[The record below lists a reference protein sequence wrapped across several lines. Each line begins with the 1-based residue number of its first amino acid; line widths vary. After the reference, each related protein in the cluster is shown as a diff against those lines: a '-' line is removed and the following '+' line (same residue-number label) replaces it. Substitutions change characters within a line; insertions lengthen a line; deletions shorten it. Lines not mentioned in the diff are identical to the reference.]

1 MGNFEARQQ
10 PLGAS
15 NRGST
20 DVGRVPCD
28 RVHQNRNLQV
38 PVQSTHPSQR
48 SATRKDEGQVKQ
60 AFKKGLQSLH
70 QRQKLIF
77 QRKSSPNPPQTNS
90 TDLWKSSLHLTY
102 FAKNNFLSNF
112 VKLSLEW

>member
-1 MGNFEARQQ
+1 MG
-10 PLGAS
+10 
-15 NRGST
+15 RGSI
-20 DVGRVPCD
+20 DVGRFPCD

-48 SATRKDEGQVKQ
+48 SATRKDEGQVEQ

-77 QRKSSPNPPQTNS
+77 QRKSSPIRPRPQTNS
-90 TDLWKSSLHLTY
+90 TDLWKSSLHLIY
-102 FAKNNFLSNF
+102 FAKNFFCNFLSNF
-112 VKLSLEW
+112 L